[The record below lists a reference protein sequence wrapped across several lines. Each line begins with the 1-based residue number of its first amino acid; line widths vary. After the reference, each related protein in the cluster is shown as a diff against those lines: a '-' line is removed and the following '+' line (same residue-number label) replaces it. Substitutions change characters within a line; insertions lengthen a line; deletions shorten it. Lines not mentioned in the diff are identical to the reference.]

1 MTRLTITDA
10 RKELLNLPK
19 RLAKTRER
27 AIGITQRGRPVL
39 AVMPWEVYESI
50 IETLE
55 VFSDPDMVSAL
66 RDSIDDIRKGRL
78 IDHDKVGRR
87 LGF

>member
-1 MTRLTITDA
+1 MTQLTITDA

-27 AIGITQRGRPVL
+27 AITVTQRGRPVL
-39 AVMPWEVYESI
+39 AVMPWEFYESI

-55 VFSDPDMVSAL
+55 VFGDPDTVSAL
-66 RDSIDDIRKGRL
+66 RDSIEDIKHGRL
-78 IDHDKVGRR
+78 IDHDEVGRR

>member
-1 MTRLTITDA
+1 
-10 RKELLNLPK
+10 
-19 RLAKTRER
+19 
-27 AIGITQRGRPVL
+27 VL